1 MEVFYQIELGLMC
14 GHICLDLWRILS
26 MLLYERLALQCHA
39 YKLSHSSGAFVSEY
53 ISGLF
58 QAALEQMG
66 SGLSVAA
73 ESPRVKRRYAA
84 TALLREPRDTGPRG
98 ASSR

>member
-39 YKLSHSSGAFVSEY
+39 YKLSHYSGALVSEY

-66 SGLSVAA
+66 MAGARCA
-73 ESPRVKRRYAA
+73 
-84 TALLREPRDTGPRG
+84 RG
-98 ASSR
+98 ARRALFWPS